1 MGKKWKQWQTL
12 FSGTPKALQILTA
25 TMKLKDPC
33 LGRKAMT
40 NPDHIFKSRNITLL
54 TNVCIVKT
62 MFFLVVMYGSENWT
76 IKKTECWRMLLNCDI
91 REDSWESLGQQGDN
105 KSVIWFDNQSVLK
118 EISSEYSL
126 EGVMLKLKLQ
136 YFVHLMWRAK
146 IREKILML
154 GKIEGRRKRERQ
166 RMR

>member
-12 FSGTPKALQILTA
+12 FSETPKALQILTK
-25 TMKLKDPC
+25 TMKLKDTC

-40 NPDHIFKSRNITLL
+40 NPDHIFKSRSITFL

-62 MFFLVVMYGSENWT
+62 MVFPVVMWGSENWAV
-76 IKKTECWRMLLNCDI
+76 KKTECWRILSNCDYQRKLLRI
-91 REDSWESLGQQGDN
+91 PGLQGDN

-146 IREKILML
+146 IREKF
-154 GKIEGRRKRERQ
+154 
-166 RMR
+166 